1 MRSRVS
7 RACSCRRLEA
17 YCFLTIWVIGYMLPV
32 FTTGDLYWR
41 RVLES
46 EVKEFLTAMLPK
58 QVAAERAIH
67 NGEVEPRLALW
78 SHRNPVTLFGAT
90 LAGSGWQQL
99 SADFATVASWFSGS
113 QEYDFEVVA
122 AGASGDLAYTVGYEH
137 NVVTVR
143 GEPSTYTLRVTHVY
157 RREDG
162 AWRIVHR
169 HADAPPGATTPL
181 SS

>member
-1 MRSRVS
+1 V
-7 RACSCRRLEA
+7 E
-17 YCFLTIWVIGYMLPV
+17 T
-32 FTTGDLYWR
+32 
-41 RVLES
+41 
-46 EVKEFLTAMLPK
+46 EVKEFLDDMLPR

-67 NGEVEPRLALW
+67 NGDVEPRLALW
-78 SHRNPVTLFGAT
+78 SHRDPVTLFGAA
-90 LAGSGWQQL
+90 LSGSGWERL
-99 SADFATVASWFSGS
+99 SADFATVASWFSDS
-113 QEYDFEVVA
+113 QEYDVEIVA

-137 NVVTVR
+137 NVVSVR

-162 AWRIVHR
+162 EWRIVHR